1 MTEMDQ
7 LEYEDII
14 TGFMFAVNANSARGI
29 ALDLWKHYP
38 RETLWLVAALAQTQ
52 HTKVQPKL
60 FQAKE

>member
-1 MTEMDQ
+1 LTEMEQ

-14 TGFMFAVNANSARGI
+14 TNFMFTVNEITARGI

-38 RETLWLVAALAQTQ
+38 RQTLWLAAALAQTQ